1 MEAAEPHPQSLTAH
15 HSLLTKKEETMQ
27 ENFYYDTFME
37 DLQTLYDEILRRQ
50 KALGNYYELLGGGH
64 AEAEAWVGD
73 FLRRM
78 ELPETP
84 ETRMAAL
91 TRLIGL
97 RDDALTQILEK
108 EGRDEESI
116 VAAKETAYK
125 LVADFYLKRHLE
137 LLDWIEEE
145 ALLTPF
151 YREILKEAHRVGEA
165 MSNWQSAW
173 TAHII
178 HGVNRELYELFNGDE
193 EKIYEMLESE
203 DLLDL
208 REEGCVGDRC
218 YSVLKK
224 TKKGF
229 KSVPYAKAFRM
240 EVQEVV
246 NRLTNMRELLGS
258 MEDEV
263 FGQKEA
269 WLEYLDALIE
279 AFSHREVAGLI
290 KKWADVDRKWMAIT
304 TPIQIG
310 HPLEYYE
317 DHYRKA
323 VALEWDVR
331 IASPKLME
339 ETTIPTQITAMGE
352 ALAREFG
359 EEALAVHDN
368 CARQVARTQLY
379 IGIPALFYGAEFQG
393 LFSAQV
399 VPNDTEVSREMGKKI
414 FAFAD
419 NVLESKKS
427 RPVMRIAREILGDAF
442 VRHQRTVMFE
452 RPELWHRVYE
462 ITTVGHEYGHIL
474 WVDDD
479 TETRMNGSG
488 NYKNVEEFKATVGG
502 LMAFFM
508 HEEEALKE
516 EILRDTVARAVGL
529 MSWRKTGEVEPY
541 YVEGLLHLDILFDAG
556 VLVFDGERLS
566 IDLSADAYRKQQA
579 IYRARYIRL
588 AHEFYIPK
596 RDAGGF
602 LANYVQK
609 SEGVWLPKN
618 ETVRIFVD
626 HYWNRYLEI
635 GQETMPFD

>member
-1 MEAAEPHPQSLTAH
+1 MR
-15 HSLLTKKEETMQ
+15 ET
-27 ENFYYDTFME
+27 YYEVFME
-37 DLQTLYDEILRRQ
+37 DLQTLYNEILRRQ
-50 KALGNYYELLGGGH
+50 KELGSYYDLLGSGH
-64 AEAEAWVGD
+64 AEAEAWIGD
-73 FLRRM
+73 FLRRL

-97 RDDALTQILEK
+97 RDDALAQVLEK
-108 EGRDEESI
+108 EGREEKAI
-116 VAAKETAYK
+116 IEAKESAYK
-125 LVADFYLKRHLE
+125 MVADFYLKRHLE
-137 LLDWIEEE
+137 LLDWIEDE

-165 MSNWQSAW
+165 MSTWQSAW

-178 HGVNRELYELFNGDE
+178 HGVNRELFELFNGDE

-224 TKKGF
+224 TRKGF

-246 NRLTNMRELLGS
+246 NKLTNMRGVLAT

-263 FGQKEA
+263 FGQQAE
-269 WLEYLDALIE
+269 WLAYIDALID
-279 AFSHREVAGLI
+279 AFSHTETEGLI
-290 KKWADVDRKWMAIT
+290 KKWAEVDRKWMAIT
-304 TPIQIG
+304 APIQIG

-331 IASPKLME
+331 LASPKLMQ
-339 ETTIPTQITAMGE
+339 ETKIPARILEMSE
-352 ALAREFG
+352 ALAHEFG
-359 EEALAVHDN
+359 EEAREVNEN
-368 CARQVARTQLY
+368 CARQVERTQLY

-399 VPNDTEVSREMGKKI
+399 VPNDTEVSRELGKKI

-419 NVLESKKS
+419 NVLESKKA
-427 RPVMRIAREILGDAF
+427 RPVMRIARETFGDDF
-442 VRHQRTVMFE
+442 VLHQRTVMLE
-452 RPELWHRVYE
+452 KPELWHKVYE
-462 ITTVGHEYGHIL
+462 ITTIGHEYGHVL

-479 TETRMNGSG
+479 TETKMNGSG
-488 NYKNVEEFKATVGG
+488 NYKNVEEFKATTGG

-508 HEEEALKE
+508 HEDETLQE
-516 EILRDTVARAVGL
+516 EILRDTVARAVSL

-541 YVEGLLHLDILFDAG
+541 YVEGLLHLDILFEAG
-556 VLVFDGERLS
+556 VLGFDGEKLS
-566 IDLSADAYRKQQA
+566 IDLSDGAYRRQKA
-579 IYRARYIRL
+579 LYRARYIRL
-588 AHEFYIPK
+588 VHGFYLPK

-602 LANYVQK
+602 LASYVEK
-609 SEGVWLPKN
+609 KDGVWLPKN
-618 ETVRIFVD
+618 ETVRTFVD

-635 GQETMPFD
+635 GQETMPFEEA

>member
-1 MEAAEPHPQSLTAH
+1 
-15 HSLLTKKEETMQ
+15 MQ
-27 ENFYYDTFME
+27 NLYYDIFME
-37 DLQTLYDEILRRQ
+37 DLQKVYDEILRREKQ
-50 KALGNYYELLGGGH
+50 LGSYYDLLGSGH

-73 FLRRM
+73 FLRRL
-78 ELPETP
+78 ELPDTA

-97 RDDALTQILEK
+97 RDDALTQVLEK
-108 EGRDEESI
+108 EGRDEEAI
-116 VAAKETAYK
+116 IEAKETAYK
-125 LVADFYLKRHLE
+125 MVADFYLKRHLE

-151 YREILKEAHRVGEA
+151 YREVLKEAHRVGEV

-178 HGVNRELYELFNGDE
+178 HGVNRELFELFNGDE

-203 DLLDL
+203 NLLDL

-224 TKKGF
+224 TRKGY

-246 NRLTNMRELLGS
+246 NKLENMRGVLAQ

-263 FGQKEA
+263 FGQQAA
-269 WLEYLDALIE
+269 WLAYIDALID
-279 AFSHREVAGLI
+279 ALSHPEIEGLI
-290 KKWADVDRKWMAIT
+290 KKWAEVDRRWMAIT
-304 TPIQIG
+304 SPIQIG

-331 IASPKLME
+331 LASPKLMQ
-339 ETTIPTQITAMGE
+339 ETKIPAQIRTMAE
-352 ALAREFG
+352 ALAYEFG
-359 EEALAVHDN
+359 EEARRVHEN
-368 CARQVARTQLY
+368 CAKQVERTQLY
-379 IGIPALFYGAEFQG
+379 IGVPALFYGAEFQG

-399 VPNDTEVSREMGKKI
+399 VPNDTEVSRELGKKI

-419 NVLESKKS
+419 NVLESKKA
-427 RPVMRIAREILGDAF
+427 RPVMRIARETFGDDF
-442 VRHQRTVMFE
+442 VLHQRTIMFE
-452 RPELWHRVYE
+452 KPDLWHKVYE
-462 ITTVGHEYGHIL
+462 ITTIGHEYGHIL

-516 EILRDTVARAVGL
+516 EVLRDTVARAVSL

-541 YVEGLLHLDILFDAG
+541 YVEGLLHLDILFEAG
-556 VLVFDGERLS
+556 VLTFEGGKLS
-566 IDLSADAYRKQQA
+566 IDLSEEAYRKQKALYQ
-579 IYRARYIRL
+579 ARYIRL
-588 AHEFYIPK
+588 AHEFYLPK
-596 RDAGGF
+596 RDAGEF
-602 LANYVQK
+602 LAGYVEK
-609 SEGVWLPKN
+609 REGVWLPKN
-618 ETVRIFVD
+618 DTVRAFVD
-626 HYWNRYLEI
+626 HYWTRYLEI

>member
-1 MEAAEPHPQSLTAH
+1 MTNN
-15 HSLLTKKEETMQ
+15 
-27 ENFYYDTFME
+27 ENPYYAIFME
-37 DLQTLYDEILRRQ
+37 DLQTIYDEILKRQ
-50 KALGNYYELLGGGH
+50 KALGSYYDLLGGGH
-64 AEAEAWVGD
+64 AKAEAWVGD
-73 FLRRM
+73 FLRRLG
-78 ELPETP
+78 LPETP

-97 RDDALTQILEK
+97 RDDALTQVLEK
-108 EGRDEESI
+108 EGFDEEAI
-116 VAAKETAYK
+116 IEAKETAYK
-125 LVADFYLKRHLE
+125 MVADFYLKRHLE
-137 LLDWIEEE
+137 LLDWIEDE

-165 MSNWQSAW
+165 MSSWQSAW

-178 HGVNRELYELFNGDE
+178 HGVNQELFELFNGDE

-203 DLLDL
+203 NLLDL

-218 YSVLKK
+218 YSVLKR
-224 TKKGF
+224 TKRGF

-240 EVQEVV
+240 EVQEVL
-246 NRLTNMRELLGS
+246 NKLQNMRDLLAG

-263 FGQKEA
+263 FGQKQA
-269 WLEYLDALIE
+269 WLAYLDALID
-279 AFSHREVAGLI
+279 AFGHMEIEGLI
-290 KKWADVDRKWMAIT
+290 KKWAEVDRRWMAVT

-331 IASPKLME
+331 LASPKLMQ
-339 ETTIPTQITAMGE
+339 ETHIPDQIEAMSASLAEGFGE
-352 ALAREFG
+352 AA
-359 EEALAVHDN
+359 EALQQKSAE
-368 CARQVARTQLY
+368 QVRRTQLY

-399 VPNDTEVSREMGKKI
+399 VPNDTEVSRELGKKI

-419 NVLESKKS
+419 NVLQSKKS
-427 RPVMRIAREILGDAF
+427 RPVMRIAREILGDDF
-442 VRHQRTVMFE
+442 VRHQRDVMFQQ
-452 RPELWHRVYE
+452 PDLWHKVYE
-462 ITTVGHEYGHIL
+462 ITTIGHEYGHIL

-479 TETRMNGSG
+479 TETTMNGSG

-508 HEEEALKE
+508 HEEEALRE
-516 EILRDTVARAVGL
+516 EVLRDTVSRAVGL
-529 MSWRKTGEVEPY
+529 MSWRKTPEVEPY
-541 YVEGLLHLDILFDAG
+541 YVEGLLHLSILFEAG
-556 VLVFDGERLS
+556 VLAFDGKTLA
-566 IDLSADAYRKQQA
+566 IDLSPEAYRKQKA
-579 IYRARYIRL
+579 LYHARYVTLI
-588 AHEFYIPK
+588 HDFYLPK
-596 RDAGGF
+596 KDAGIF
-602 LANYVQK
+602 LSNHVTK
-609 SEGVWLPKN
+609 EEGVWFTKDDK
-618 ETVRIFVD
+618 VRRFVE

>member
-1 MEAAEPHPQSLTAH
+1 
-15 HSLLTKKEETMQ
+15 MQ
-27 ENFYYDTFME
+27 PTSDHRRSTIDQNPYFDIFME
-37 DLQTLYDEILRRQ
+37 DLQRIYDEILRRQ
-50 KALGNYYELLGGGH
+50 KTLGSYYELLGGGH
-64 AEAEAWVGD
+64 ADAEAWVGD
-73 FLRRM
+73 FLRRVG
-78 ELPETP
+78 LPETP
-84 ETRMAAL
+84 DTRMAAL

-97 RDDALTQILEK
+97 RDDALTQVLEK
-108 EGRDEESI
+108 EGFDEETVI
-116 VAAKETAYK
+116 AAKETAYK

-137 LLDWIEEE
+137 LLDWIEDE

-178 HGVNRELYELFNGDE
+178 HGVNRELFELFNGDE

-203 DLLDL
+203 DLIDL

-240 EVQEVV
+240 EVQDIV
-246 NRLTNMRELLGS
+246 NRVTNMRELLAT

-263 FGQKEA
+263 FGQKDA
-269 WLEYLDALIE
+269 WLGYLDALID
-279 AFSHREVAGLI
+279 AFSHMEIEGLI
-290 KKWADVDRKWMAIT
+290 KKWAEVDRRWMAIT
-304 TPIQIG
+304 APIQIG

-331 IASPKLME
+331 LASPKLMQ
-339 ETTIPTQITAMGE
+339 ETTIPSQITAMSE
-352 ALAREFG
+352 TLAREFG
-359 EEALAVHDN
+359 EEALSLHEN
-368 CARQVARTQLY
+368 CAEQVTRTQLY
-379 IGIPALFYGAEFQG
+379 IGVPALFYGAEFQG

-399 VPNDTEVSREMGKKI
+399 VPNDTEVSRELGKKI

-427 RPVMRIAREILGDAF
+427 RPVMRIAREILGDDF
-442 VRHQRTVMFE
+442 VRHQRSVMFDK
-452 RPELWHRVYE
+452 PDLWHKVYE

-474 WVDDD
+474 WVGDE
-479 TETRMNGSG
+479 TETAMNGSG

-508 HEEEALKE
+508 HEDATLREEV
-516 EILRDTVARAVGL
+516 LRDTVARAVGL

-541 YVEGLLHLDILFDAG
+541 YVEGLLHLDILFEAG
-556 VLVFDGERLS
+556 VLGFDGKHLS
-566 IDLSADAYRKQQA
+566 IDLGEDAYRKQKA
-579 IYRARYIRL
+579 LYHARYIRL

-602 LANYVQK
+602 LANYVEK
-609 SEGVWLPKN
+609 WEGIWLPKN
-618 ETVRIFVD
+618 ERVRNFVEF
-626 HYWNRYLEI
+626 YWGRYLEI
-635 GQETMPFD
+635 GQETMPFED

>member
-1 MEAAEPHPQSLTAH
+1 
-15 HSLLTKKEETMQ
+15 MQ
-27 ENFYYDTFME
+27 PTSDHRRSTIDQNPYFDIFME
-37 DLQTLYDEILRRQ
+37 DLQRIYDEILRRQ
-50 KALGNYYELLGGGH
+50 KALGSYYELLGGGH
-64 AEAEAWVGD
+64 ADAEAWVGD
-73 FLRRM
+73 FLRRVG
-78 ELPETP
+78 LPETP
-84 ETRMAAL
+84 DTRMAAL

-97 RDDALTQILEK
+97 RDDALTQVLEK
-108 EGRDEESI
+108 EGFDEETI
-116 VAAKETAYK
+116 IAAKETAYK

-137 LLDWIEEE
+137 LLDWIEDE

-178 HGVNRELYELFNGDE
+178 HGVNRELFELFNGDE

-203 DLLDL
+203 DLIDL

-240 EVQEVV
+240 EVQDVV
-246 NRLTNMRELLGS
+246 NRLTNMRELLAT

-263 FGQKEA
+263 FGQKDA
-269 WLEYLDALIE
+269 WLGYLDALID
-279 AFSHREVAGLI
+279 AFSHMEIEGLI
-290 KKWADVDRKWMAIT
+290 KKWAEVDRRWMAIT
-304 TPIQIG
+304 APIQIG

-331 IASPKLME
+331 LASPKLMQ
-339 ETTIPTQITAMGE
+339 ETTIPSQITAMSE
-352 ALAREFG
+352 TLAREFG
-359 EEALAVHDN
+359 EEALSLHEN
-368 CARQVARTQLY
+368 CAEQVTRTQLY
-379 IGIPALFYGAEFQG
+379 IGVPALFYGAEFQG

-399 VPNDTEVSREMGKKI
+399 VPNDTEVSRELGKKI

-427 RPVMRIAREILGDAF
+427 RPVMRIAREILGDDF
-442 VRHQRTVMFE
+442 VRHQRSVMFDK
-452 RPELWHRVYE
+452 PDLWHKVYE

-474 WVDDD
+474 WVGDE
-479 TETRMNGSG
+479 TETAMNGSG

-508 HEEEALKE
+508 HEDATLREEV
-516 EILRDTVARAVGL
+516 LRDTVARAVGL

-541 YVEGLLHLDILFDAG
+541 YVEGLLHLDILFEAG
-556 VLVFDGERLS
+556 VLGFDGKHLS
-566 IDLSADAYRKQQA
+566 IDLGEDAYRKQKA
-579 IYRARYIRL
+579 LYHARYIRL

-602 LANYVQK
+602 LANYVEK
-609 SEGVWLPKN
+609 REGIWLPKN
-618 ETVRIFVD
+618 ERVRNFVEF
-626 HYWNRYLEI
+626 YWGRYLEI
-635 GQETMPFD
+635 GQETMPFED

>member
-1 MEAAEPHPQSLTAH
+1 MR
-15 HSLLTKKEETMQ
+15 ETYR
-27 ENFYYDTFME
+27 EVFME
-37 DLQTLYDEILRRQ
+37 DLQRVYEEILRRQ
-50 KALGNYYELLGGGH
+50 KALGDYYSLLGSGH
-64 AEAEAWVGD
+64 AEAEEWVGD

-97 RDDALTQILEK
+97 RDDALTQLLEK
-108 EGRDEESI
+108 EGRSEEEI
-116 VAAKETAYK
+116 IEAKERAYK
-125 LVADFYLKRHLE
+125 MVADFYLKRHLE
-137 LLDWIEEE
+137 LLDWIEDE

-165 MSNWQSAW
+165 MSGWQSAW

-203 DLLDL
+203 NLLDM

-224 TKKGF
+224 SRKGF

-240 EVQEVV
+240 EVQEVT
-246 NRLTNMRELLGS
+246 NKLSNMRGVLER

-263 FGQKEA
+263 FGQQGE
-269 WLEYLDALIE
+269 WLAYIEALID
-279 AFSHREVAGLI
+279 AFSHDETSGLI
-290 KKWADVDRKWMAIT
+290 KKWAEVDRRWMAIT
-304 TPIQIG
+304 SPIQIG

-331 IASPKLME
+331 VSSPKLMRESHVAGRILSMAESIAE
-339 ETTIPTQITAMGE
+339 ELGDVAKRVNE
-352 ALAREFG
+352 
-359 EEALAVHDN
+359 N
-368 CARQVARTQLY
+368 CAAQVGRTQLY
-379 IGIPALFYGAEFQG
+379 IGVPALFYGAEFQG

-399 VPNDTEVSREMGKKI
+399 VPNDTEVSRELGKKI

-419 NVLESKKS
+419 NVLESKRS
-427 RPVMRIAREILGDAF
+427 RPVMRIARETFGDDF
-442 VRHQRTVMFE
+442 VRRQREVMFKE
-452 RPELWHRVYE
+452 PEIWHRVYE
-462 ITTVGHEYGHIL
+462 ITTIGHEYGHIL

-488 NYKNVEEFKATVGG
+488 NYKNVEEFKATLGG
-502 LMAFFM
+502 LMAFFFD
-508 HEEEALKE
+508 EEESMKDE
-516 EILRDTVARAVGL
+516 VLRDTVSRAVSL

-541 YVEGLLHLDILFDAG
+541 YVEGLLHLDILFEAG
-556 VLVFDGERLS
+556 VLSFDGKRLHIDTGIGAYERQ
-566 IDLSADAYRKQQA
+566 KV
-579 IYRARYIRL
+579 IYRERYLRL
-588 AHEFYIPK
+588 VREFYIPK
-596 RDAGGF
+596 RDAGEY
-602 LANYVQK
+602 LSDYVEK
-609 SEGVWLPKN
+609 VDGVWLPKVT
-618 ETVRIFVD
+618 EVRDFVNG
-626 HYWNRYLEI
+626 YWERYLQI
-635 GQETMPFD
+635 GQETMPF

>member
-1 MEAAEPHPQSLTAH
+1 MQNSLY
-15 HSLLTKKEETMQ
+15 Q
-27 ENFYYDTFME
+27 EIFME
-37 DLQTLYDEILRRQ
+37 DLQRVYDEILRREKQ
-50 KALGNYYELLGGGH
+50 LGSYYNLLDSGH

-73 FLRRM
+73 FLRRL

-97 RDDALTQILEK
+97 RDDALTQVLEK
-108 EGRDEESI
+108 EGRDEEAI
-116 VAAKETAYK
+116 IEAKETAYK
-125 LVADFYLKRHLE
+125 MVADFYLKRHLE

-151 YREILKEAHRVGEA
+151 YREVLKEAHRVGEA

-178 HGVNRELYELFNGDE
+178 HGVNRELFELFNGDE

-203 DLLDL
+203 NLLDL
-208 REEGCVGDRC
+208 REKGCVGDRC

-224 TKKGF
+224 TRKGY

-240 EVQEVV
+240 EVQDVV
-246 NRLTNMRELLGS
+246 NRLENMRGVLAQ

-263 FGQKEA
+263 FGQQSA
-269 WLEYLDALIE
+269 WLAYIDALID
-279 AFSHREVAGLI
+279 AFSHTEIEGLI
-290 KKWADVDRKWMAIT
+290 KKWAEVDRKWMAIT
-304 TPIQIG
+304 SPIQIG

-331 IASPKLME
+331 LASPKLMQ
-339 ETTIPTQITAMGE
+339 ETKIPEQIRAMSE
-352 ALAREFG
+352 ALAQEFG
-359 EEALAVHDN
+359 EEAQRVHEN
-368 CARQVARTQLY
+368 CAKQVERTQLY
-379 IGIPALFYGAEFQG
+379 IGVPALFYGAEFQG

-399 VPNDTEVSREMGKKI
+399 VPNDTEVSRELGKKI

-419 NVLESKKS
+419 NVLESKKA
-427 RPVMRIAREILGDAF
+427 RPVMRIARETFGDDF
-442 VRHQRTVMFE
+442 VLHQRNIMFE
-452 RPELWHRVYE
+452 QPELWHKVYE
-462 ITTVGHEYGHIL
+462 ITTIGHEYGHIL

-479 TETRMNGSG
+479 TETQMNGSG

-508 HEEEALKE
+508 HEDEALKE
-516 EILRDTVARAVGL
+516 EVLRDTVARAVSL

-541 YVEGLLHLDILFDAG
+541 YVEGLLHLDILFEAG
-556 VLVFDGERLS
+556 VLRFEAGKLS
-566 IDLSADAYRKQQA
+566 IDLSEEAYRKQKALYQ
-579 IYRARYIRL
+579 ARYIRL
-588 AHEFYIPK
+588 AHEFYLPK
-596 RDAGGF
+596 RDASEF
-602 LANYVQK
+602 LASYVEK
-609 SEGVWLPKN
+609 VDGVWLPKN
-618 ETVRIFVD
+618 DTVRAFVD
-626 HYWNRYLEI
+626 HYWTRYLEI

>member
-1 MEAAEPHPQSLTAH
+1 
-15 HSLLTKKEETMQ
+15 MQ
-27 ENFYYDTFME
+27 NIYKDIFME
-37 DLQTLYDEILRRQ
+37 DLQKVYDEILRREKQ
-50 KALGNYYELLGGGH
+50 LGQYYDLLNSGH
-64 AEAEAWVGD
+64 AEAEEWVGD
-73 FLRRM
+73 FLRRL
-78 ELPETP
+78 ELPVTP

-97 RDDALTQILEK
+97 RDDALTQVLEK
-108 EGRDEESI
+108 EGRDEEAVI
-116 VAAKETAYK
+116 EAKETAYK
-125 LVADFYLKRHLE
+125 MVADFYLKRHLE
-137 LLDWIEEE
+137 LLDWIEDE

-151 YREILKEAHRVGEA
+151 YREVLKEAHRVGEA

-203 DLLDL
+203 NLLDL

-224 TKKGF
+224 TRKGF

-246 NRLTNMRELLGS
+246 NKLENMRGVLAQ

-263 FGQKEA
+263 FGQQAE
-269 WLEYLDALIE
+269 WLAYIDALID
-279 AFSHREVAGLI
+279 AFSHPETDGLI
-290 KKWADVDRKWMAIT
+290 KKWAEVDRKWMAIT
-304 TPIQIG
+304 APIQIG

-331 IASPKLME
+331 LTSPKLMQE
-339 ETTIPTQITAMGE
+339 SKIAKQISSMAE
-352 ALAREFG
+352 SLANEFG
-359 EEALAVHDN
+359 KEAQRVNAN
-368 CARQVARTQLY
+368 CLKQVEQTQLY
-379 IGIPALFYGAEFQG
+379 IGVPALFYGAEFQG

-399 VPNDTEVSREMGKKI
+399 VPNDTEVSSELGKKI

-419 NVLESKKS
+419 NVLESKKA
-427 RPVMRIAREILGDAF
+427 RPVMRLACEVFGDDF
-442 VRHQRTVMFE
+442 VLHQRKIMFE
-452 RPELWHRVYE
+452 QPELWHKVYE
-462 ITTVGHEYGHIL
+462 ITTIGHEYGHIL

-479 TETRMNGSG
+479 TETKMNGSG

-508 HEEEALKE
+508 HEDEALKE
-516 EILRDTVARAVGL
+516 EILRDTVARAVSL

-541 YVEGLLHLDILFDAG
+541 YVEGLLHLDILFEAE
-556 VLVFDGERLS
+556 VLDFKDDKLT
-566 IDLSADAYRKQQA
+566 IDLSEDAYRKQKALYQ
-579 IYRARYIRL
+579 ARYIKL
-588 AHEFYIPK
+588 AHEFYLPK
-596 RDAGGF
+596 QDAGEF
-602 LANYVQK
+602 LANYVEK
-609 SEGVWLPKN
+609 VDGSWLPKDKK
-618 ETVRIFVD
+618 VRSFVD
-626 HYWNRYLEI
+626 YYWTRYLEI
-635 GQETMPFD
+635 GQETMPFS

>member
-1 MEAAEPHPQSLTAH
+1 MTN
-15 HSLLTKKEETMQ
+15 ET
-27 ENFYYDTFME
+27 NPYYEIFME
-37 DLQTLYDEILRRQ
+37 DLQTIYDEILRRQ
-50 KALGNYYELLGGGH
+50 KALGSYYELLGGGH

-73 FLRRM
+73 FLRRLG
-78 ELPETP
+78 LPETP

-97 RDDALTQILEK
+97 RDDALTQVLEK
-108 EGRDEESI
+108 EGFDKEAVIE
-116 VAAKETAYK
+116 AKETAYK
-125 LVADFYLKRHLE
+125 MVADFYLKRHLE
-137 LLDWIEEE
+137 LLDWIEDE

-178 HGVNRELYELFNGDE
+178 HGVNRELFELFNGDE

-203 DLLDL
+203 NLLDL

-229 KSVPYAKAFRM
+229 KSVAYAKAFRM
-240 EVQEVV
+240 EVQEVL
-246 NRLTNMRELLGS
+246 NKLQNMHDLLAG

-269 WLEYLDALIE
+269 WLAYLKALID
-279 AFSHREVAGLI
+279 AFGHMEVEGLI
-290 KKWADVDRKWMAIT
+290 KKWAEVDRRWMAVT

-331 IASPKLME
+331 LASPKLMQK
-339 ETTIPTQITAMGE
+339 TRIPERIEAMS
-352 ALAREFG
+352 ASLAEGFG
-359 EEALAVHDN
+359 ETAPALQRES
-368 CARQVARTQLY
+368 ARQVRQTQLY

-399 VPNDTEVSREMGKKI
+399 VPNDTEVSKALGKKI

-419 NVLESKKS
+419 NVLESKKA
-427 RPVMRIAREILGDAF
+427 RPVMRLSREILGDDF
-442 VRHQRTVMFE
+442 VRRQRDVMFE
-452 RPELWHRVYE
+452 RPELWHKVYE
-462 ITTVGHEYGHIL
+462 ITTIGHEYGHIL

-479 TETRMNGSG
+479 TETAMNGSG

-516 EILRDTVARAVGL
+516 EVLRDTVARAVGL
-529 MSWRKTGEVEPY
+529 MSWRRTPEVEPY
-541 YVEGLLHLDILFDAG
+541 YVEGLLHLEILFEAG
-556 VLVFDGERLS
+556 VLAWDGQRLA
-566 IDLSADAYRKQQA
+566 IDLTEEAYRRQKA
-579 IYRARYIRL
+579 LYRARYIRL
-588 AHEFYIPK
+588 VHDFYLPK
-596 RDAGGF
+596 KDASGF
-602 LANYVQK
+602 LDAYVEK
-609 SEGVWLPKN
+609 VEGVWLPRTG
-618 ETVRIFVD
+618 TVRDFVE
-626 HYWNRYLEI
+626 HYWRRWQAI
-635 GQETMPFD
+635 GQETMPF